1 MIYYFSGT
9 GNCLF
14 VAQKLSETLG
24 DNYFPL
30 EKYEGGSEIVGVVYP
45 VYYGGLP
52 LPVKEFFEKADFH
65 DVKYLYSVATYGGNI
80 AAADA
85 QIAKILKKR
94 NLSLDA
100 SFGVIA
106 PDNFIPLF
114 NPPDKK
120 TAEKIL
126 EKTENALPEICD
138 KISKREKTG
147 ILTKFSG
154 KVYKLFAYPAY
165 LNGRKT
171 DKFFVDDNCVK
182 CGLCEK
188 ICPSKTIKL
197 TETGVE
203 WTKPRCYFC
212 LGCINRCPQKA
223 IRYGK
228 NSANKNRYVNPVL
241 IK

>member
-14 VAQKLSETLG
+14 VAQKLAEALG
-24 DNYFPL
+24 DNFLPV
-30 EKYEGGSEIVGVVYP
+30 ESYESSSEVVGVVYP

-52 LPVKEFFEKADFH
+52 LPIKELFEKADFS
-65 DVKYLYSVATYGGNI
+65 DVKYLYAVATYGGSI

-85 QIAKILKKR
+85 QIANILKKR
-94 NLSLDA
+94 NLTLDA

-120 TAEKIL
+120 TAERIL
-126 EKTENALPEICD
+126 EKTEEALPEICD
-138 KISKREKTG
+138 KVSKRERTK
-147 ILTKFSG
+147 ILAKISG
-154 KVYKLFAYPAY
+154 KAYKLFAYPAY

-171 DKFFVDDNCVK
+171 DKFFADDDCVK

-197 TETGVE
+197 TENGVE
-203 WTKPRCYFC
+203 WTNVRCYFC
-212 LGCINRCPQKA
+212 LGCINRCPKKA
-223 IRYGK
+223 IQYGK

-241 IK
+241 NK

>member
-24 DNYFPL
+24 DNFLSVERYA
-30 EKYEGGSEIVGVVYP
+30 GSSEAVGVVYP

-52 LPVKEFFEKADFH
+52 LPIKEFFEKADFSG
-65 DVKYLYSVATYGGNI
+65 VKYLYAVATYGGSI

-100 SFGVIA
+100 SFGAIA

-120 TAEKIL
+120 ASEKIL
-126 EKTENALPEICD
+126 EKTEQALPEICD
-138 KISKREKTG
+138 KVSKRERTK
-147 ILTKFSG
+147 ILAKFSG

-165 LNGRKT
+165 LSGRKT
-171 DKFFVDDNCVK
+171 DKFFVVDNCVK

-197 TETGVE
+197 TENGVE
-203 WTKPRCYFC
+203 WTNSRCYFC
-212 LGCINRCPQKA
+212 LGCINRCPKKA

-228 NSANKNRYVNPVL
+228 TSENKNRYVNPVL
-241 IK
+241 NK